1 MSPEKHQRIFPSLF
15 QLDNEVR
22 KQRYIG
28 IESQVIEREHH
39 ILIIEL
45 MRSKRTESR
54 TAVSAPC
61 ESLKVTNAIWDRS
74 VSLQKQLTKLNIT

>member
-1 MSPEKHQRIFPSLF
+1 MKQRRIFPSSF
-15 QLDNEVR
+15 QSDNEAC
-22 KQRYIG
+22 KQRYMAYG
-28 IESQVIEREHH
+28 IKVQVIERKHH
-39 ILIIEL
+39 RLIIEL

-74 VSLQKQLTKLNIT
+74 VSLHKQLMK